1 MSFAKAVS
9 QAVLYNKK
17 IKRECWYENE
27 FLLYCHEDDVLYWNS
42 DADFGYSCRIFL
54 IDLYGDDCDKNDWI
68 VLN

>member
-17 IKRECWYENE
+17 IKRKCWSENE
-27 FLLYCHEDDVLYWNS
+27 FLLYCHEDDILYWNPH
-42 DADFGYSCRIFL
+42 ADFGYSRRIFL